1 MRFAPPVTP
10 APRSHSLLAPS
21 QPALS
26 PQAAAALCRS
36 VESALLQNSLLLH
49 YQPVVSLTRSR
60 VVGVEALL
68 RWNHPTLG
76 VLAPGHF
83 ACAFD
88 NPRLAAKI
96 GLFVLKRAIVQ
107 AQLWL
112 AERLPFGRLA
122 INVVAADFASG
133 TFADHVLDSLATH
146 GVATKRFAL
155 EVTEGVFL
163 DSADGQVSAGLRT
176 LHDAGLEI
184 AFDDFGTGFASLTHL
199 KSESIDRLKIDRSFV
214 DGLGRNRADASIV
227 AAIVQLGRNLGK
239 AITAEGVET
248 AEQIDLLRGMGCD
261 EFQGY
266 ALARPMPAADVPA
279 FVAQFD
285 TEALHFRAP
294 SYAIHS
300 NSDSKIIGLRPI

>member
-1 MRFAPPVTP
+1 MPFAPPVI
-10 APRSHSLLAPS
+10 APSRSHSLLAPA
-21 QPALS
+21 PAVLS
-26 PQAAAALCRS
+26 PQAAAALCRA

-49 YQPVVSLTRSR
+49 YQPVVSLARNR

-76 VLAPGHF
+76 VLAPGQF
-83 ACAFD
+83 ACAFN

-96 GLFVLKRAIVQ
+96 GLFVVKRAIVQ
-107 AQLWL
+107 AQHWL
-112 AERLPFGRLA
+112 AQRVPFGRLA
-122 INVVAADFASG
+122 VNVVAADFASG
-133 TFADHVLDSLATH
+133 HFAEHVLDSLASH
-146 GVATKRFAL
+146 GVAAQRFAL

-163 DSADGQVSAGLRT
+163 DSVDGQVFAGLRT
-176 LHDAGLEI
+176 LHDAGVEI

-199 KSESIDRLKIDRSFV
+199 KSDSIDRLKIDRSFV

-248 AEQIDLLRGMGCD
+248 REQIDLLRGMGCD

-266 ALARPMPAADVPA
+266 ALARPMPAAEVPA
-279 FVAQFD
+279 FIAHFD
-285 TEALHFRAP
+285 ADTLHTARP

-300 NSDSKIIGLRPI
+300 NNDSQFIGLRPI

>member
-1 MRFAPPVTP
+1 MP
-10 APRSHSLLAPS
+10 ATLRSHSPLAVSP
-21 QPALS
+21 PALS

-60 VVGVEALL
+60 VVGMEALL

-133 TFADHVLDSLATH
+133 SFADHVLDSLATH

-285 TEALHFRAP
+285 TEALHFHPR

-300 NSDSKIIGLRPI
+300 NNDSKLIGLRPI

>member
-1 MRFAPPVTP
+1 MSFAPNVIATSR
-10 APRSHSLLAPS
+10 AHSLFATS
-21 QPALS
+21 QAALS
-26 PQAAAALCRS
+26 PQAASALCRS

-60 VVGVEALL
+60 VVGMEALL

-83 ACAFD
+83 ACAFE

-96 GLFVLKRAIVQ
+96 GLFVLKRAVVQ
-107 AQLWL
+107 AQQWL

-122 INVVAADFASG
+122 INVVAADFACG
-133 TFADHVLDSLATH
+133 HFADQVLDSLASH
-146 GVATKRFAL
+146 GVGTKRFAL

-176 LHDAGLEI
+176 LHDAGVEI

-199 KSESIDRLKIDRSFV
+199 KSDSIDRLKIDRSFV

-279 FVAQFD
+279 FVSQFD
-285 TEALHFRAP
+285 TEALHFHSP
-294 SYAIHS
+294 SYAIRS
-300 NSDSKIIGLRPI
+300 NVDSEFMGLRPI